1 MQEELEGCKE
11 LIIRASTDLATVAA
25 SLAAYGEDKTA
36 GEMVLDDEERN
47 ELATLVVT
55 KGAMAMATKK
65 AKEMEERVKEVG
77 SPWMLARGVKTVR
90 VPGMGT
96 LSLSNGTNVSISQ
109 DNLRKV
115 LINYIPAEKVAEVME
130 KVVKKT
136 TYVTLQFKAEG
147 VKE

>member
-1 MQEELEGCKE
+1 MKEELEGCKE
-11 LIIRASTDLATVAA
+11 LIIRASTDLATVAT
-25 SLAAYGEDKTA
+25 SLAAYGEDKAA
-36 GEMVLDDEERN
+36 GEMVLDEKERN

-115 LINYIPAEKVAEVME
+115 LVNYIPADKVAEVME

-136 TYVTLQFKAEG
+136 SYVTLQFKVEG